1 MNPEKPKGSLS
12 FWEVKIL
19 GWGGGGGGWPC
30 TCWLLE
36 NIIQYH
42 LCLRKLYYGI
52 DIYHLDEG
60 LALFFLLV
68 FCFSLFLFIKY
79 FLLRI
84 LRQFE

>member
-1 MNPEKPKGSLS
+1 MNPEKPKVSLS

-19 GWGGGGGGWPC
+19 GWGGGGAC

-60 LALFFLLV
+60 LALFFFV
-68 FCFSLFLFIKY
+68 SFLFFSFFVY
-79 FLLRI
+79 QVLFA
-84 LRQFE
+84 